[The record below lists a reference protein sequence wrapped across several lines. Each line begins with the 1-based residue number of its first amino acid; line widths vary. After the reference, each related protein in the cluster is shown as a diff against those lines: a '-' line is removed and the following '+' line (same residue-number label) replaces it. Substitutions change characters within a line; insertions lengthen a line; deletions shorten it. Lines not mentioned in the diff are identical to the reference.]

1 MAHQRRILHTGAL
14 YLAGLAMLVLPLSPA
29 WAGEAA
35 QPSPDAAVPQA
46 AGNAQLRSE
55 LEQLKQ
61 LVLQQQARIN
71 ALEHQQLSVPPV
83 PGGGGSD
90 GLIDLLS
97 SAGVVSPPEAAPVPL
112 PAPQTATLQAPQNS
126 GSSDERIRNLERRIK
141 GLGPI
146 SISGD
151 LRLRGDPYFNGP
163 RDGSQDRARASIR
176 ARLNFLADLGPQFQ
190 AGLSVA
196 SNDVNN
202 PISVSQ
208 TLGVFWTRKAFALD
222 QAFITYK
229 PAEFKPLTLTG
240 GKFRPNW
247 YSTELTWDKD
257 LNPEGAGETLVFP
270 LENTALLKRI
280 AVVGVQL
287 PFAEVAYNT
296 TTTRNIVQSMM
307 YGVQLQTTWQ
317 LMSHLRLSAYAGYYD
332 YQNADAIAV
341 AIAKASSRNP
351 QTPWAGSLP
360 LNPGN
365 TDQNSITTTASA
377 NIVTINGKA
386 FPTGVTN
393 IVNAQFGSKF
403 GLFDAIARLD
413 WDTGNA
419 KWPVSFLGDFVQ
431 NTRACAN
438 VGNIQPK
445 PADTST
451 LVFAQATNFPCESS
465 HRRGYWLEARVGR
478 LTEKR
483 DWQVG
488 YTRIFLEREAVLSNF
503 NYSEMLQGTNVSE
516 HRFDAF
522 FMFQGNVQLGVTALI
537 GKPLGLQGRGQP
549 WLERFQFDAI
559 YIF

>member
-1 MAHQRRILHTGAL
+1 MAHKRQKQHFSSCLFVL
-14 YLAGLAMLVLPLSPA
+14 LMLSGA
-29 WAGEAA
+29 WAEDTA
-35 QPSPDAAVPQA
+35 QPDSDTVVPPA
-46 AGNAQLRSE
+46 TENVQLRSE

-71 ALEHQQLSVPPV
+71 ALERQQISTMPAPS
-83 PGGGGSD
+83 GGD
-90 GLIDLLS
+90 VVDLLS
-97 SAGVVSPPEAAPVPL
+97 SAGVLSAPPSSAAPQ
-112 PAPQTATLQAPQNS
+112 ATPQTAPTVATLQAPQNA

-146 SISGD
+146 SVSGD
-151 LRLRGDPYFNGP
+151 IRLRGDPYFNGP

-190 AGLSVA
+190 AGLSLA
-196 SNDVNN
+196 SGDVNN
-202 PISVSQ
+202 PISTSQ

-229 PAEFKPLTLTG
+229 PAEFKALTLTG

-296 TTTRNIVQSMM
+296 TTTKNIVQSMM
-307 YGVQLQTTWQ
+307 YGVQLQTNWQ
-317 LMSHLRLSAYAGYYD
+317 LMSRLKLSAYAGYYN

-351 QTPWAGSLP
+351 QTPWSGSLP

-386 FPTGVTN
+386 YPTGVTN
-393 IVNAQFGSKF
+393 VTNAQFGSKF

-419 KWPVSFLGDFVQ
+419 KWPVTFLGDFVQ
-431 NTRACAN
+431 NTRACGN

-451 LVFAQATNFPCESS
+451 LVFAQATNFPCESN

-488 YTRIFLEREAVLSNF
+488 YTRIFIEREAVLSNF

-516 HRFDAF
+516 HRFDTF
-522 FMFQGNVQLGVTALI
+522 FMFQGNVQLGITALI

-559 YIF
+559 YVF